1 MYMYMCTSCLYFRPV
16 FLFACLQAT
25 RHQSLNYGCIVED
38 KDTAQVNTYHYPECT
53 RTGTRHVHSYRSR
66 ACTRTGTRHVHSYRS
81 RACTRTGTCTRHV
94 HSYQSRACTRIG
106 THAMCT
112 RIGPSMKFFHDVYFV
127 WTLYQV
133 CCELS
138 HDCLPG
144 CRCATTSRSQRRSL
158 ARPSTAASTSSTP
171 PSLLTLEKLLRR
183 SRRKYGTPM

>member
-1 MYMYMCTSCLYFRPV
+1 MYMHMCTSCLYFRPV

-38 KDTAQVNTYHYPECT
+38 KDTAQVNTYQYPECT
-53 RTGTRHVHSYRSR
+53 RTPCALVSVSGVYTYRYSYRSR

-112 RIGPSMKFFHDVYFV
+112 RIVPSMKLFHDAYFV
-127 WTLYQV
+127 WTLV
-133 CCELS
+133 
-138 HDCLPG
+138 
-144 CRCATTSRSQRRSL
+144 
-158 ARPSTAASTSSTP
+158 SSV
-171 PSLLTLEKLLRR
+171 L
-183 SRRKYGTPM
+183 